1 MTTLSAQAT
10 EILNN
15 LRSYAESEVEEG
27 WFSVY
32 LDNAKPGNI
41 TGQQY
46 AGYLSALQ
54 QAGFYKQ
61 LNNVFGLVRIA

>member
-1 MTTLSAQAT
+1 MTTLSTQAT

-15 LRSYAESEVEEG
+15 LRAYAESEVEDG

-32 LDNAKPGNI
+32 LDNVKPDNI
-41 TGQQY
+41 TGQQF
-46 AGYLSALQ
+46 AGYLSVLQ

-61 LNNVFGLVRIA
+61 LNNVFGLVRI